1 MAARTDLRT
10 RHIST
15 LRYAMHWA
23 WAASSTLLTNV
34 VLVVRNDMITGSMPL
49 LQRPPPDALQQ
60 GHQTSH
66 RAHGYPQ
73 IHYSSSHR
81 HGGTKLAAH
90 TAART
95 CPAALC
101 NLSALIPANHPGTR
115 LPATP
120 VAGVPVRMTL
130 ARGMGRRTG
139 RQAAPGASTARMEP
153 KTLTRRP
160 SHPACPGGRTA
171 PPKIATPRPAQ
182 PEQGW
187 LRALRVPHRCAA
199 PLASTRAVRAGSF
212 RAQNGERTDTSAG
225 CSARQQQRQDLG
237 LGAAPRKCQLDLR
250 ARAQRRQPPP
260 SLSTAPQWPRRTA
273 PFRALFGPIQK
284 SEFCTNAL

>member
-1 MAARTDLRT
+1 MPGIGGTSSHSFIGLFLRASALVMPWLFAITDETCRSSLEAGPAIPADVSTPQVSLLGARPARPAAARRRQGQKT
-10 RHIST
+10 
-15 LRYAMHWA
+15 A
-23 WAASSTLLTNV
+23 
-34 VLVVRNDMITGSMPL
+34 
-49 LQRPPPDALQQ
+49 Q
-60 GHQTSH
+60 GHRS
-66 RAHGYPQ
+66 R
-73 IHYSSSHR
+73 R
-81 HGGTKLAAH
+81 
-90 TAART
+90 
-95 CPAALC
+95 PAA
-101 NLSALIPANHPGTR
+101 
-115 LPATP
+115 
-120 VAGVPVRMTL
+120 
-130 ARGMGRRTG
+130 
-139 RQAAPGASTARMEP
+139 
-153 KTLTRRP
+153 
-160 SHPACPGGRTA
+160 ACPGGRTA

-284 SEFCTNAL
+284 SEFCANAL